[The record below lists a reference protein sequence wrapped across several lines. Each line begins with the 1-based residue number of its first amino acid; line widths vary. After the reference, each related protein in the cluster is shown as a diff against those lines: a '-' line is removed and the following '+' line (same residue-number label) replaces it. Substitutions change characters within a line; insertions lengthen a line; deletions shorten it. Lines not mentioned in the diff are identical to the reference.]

1 MNGPI
6 ADVLLV
12 EDNPDDL
19 ELALHA
25 FKQNRVSDRIQV
37 ARDGAEALQLLFA
50 AADNESHLP
59 RVVLLDMKLPKVDGL
74 EVLRRLRADPR
85 TRRLPV
91 VMLTAS
97 SQEHDII
104 ESYELG
110 VNSYIVKPVEFKR
123 FSETVVQLGLYW
135 LALNQPAPEV

>member
-1 MNGPI
+1 VSERI

-25 FKQNRVSDRIQV
+25 FKLNQISDEIQV

-50 AADNESHLP
+50 AADTESHLP

-85 TRRLPV
+85 TRRLPI

-97 SQEHDII
+97 AQEHDII

-110 VNSYIVKPVEFKR
+110 VNSYIVKPVEYQR
-123 FSETVVQLGLYW
+123 FSETVGQLGLYW
-135 LALNQPAPEV
+135 LALNQPAPGI

>member
-1 MNGPI
+1 MSERI

-25 FKQNRVSDRIQV
+25 FKLNQISDKIQV

-50 AADNESHLP
+50 AADTESHLP

-85 TRRLPV
+85 TRRLPI

-97 SQEHDII
+97 AQEHDII

-110 VNSYIVKPVEFKR
+110 VNSYIVKPVEYQR
-123 FSETVVQLGLYW
+123 FSETVGQLGLYW
-135 LALNQPAPEV
+135 LALNQPAPGL

>member
-1 MNGPI
+1 MSERI

-25 FKQNRVSDRIQV
+25 FKLNQISDKIQV

-50 AADNESHLP
+50 AADTESHLP

-85 TRRLPV
+85 TRRLPI

-97 SQEHDII
+97 AQEHEII

-110 VNSYIVKPVEFKR
+110 VNSYIVKPVEYQR
-123 FSETVVQLGLYW
+123 FSETVGQLGLYW
-135 LALNQPAPEV
+135 LALNQPAPGL

>member
-1 MNGPI
+1 MSERI

-25 FKQNRVSDRIQV
+25 FKLNQISDKIQV

-50 AADNESHLP
+50 AADTESHLP

-85 TRRLPV
+85 TRRLPI

-97 SQEHDII
+97 AQEHDII

-110 VNSYIVKPVEFKR
+110 VNSYIVKPVEYQR
-123 FSETVVQLGLYW
+123 FSETVGQLGLYW
-135 LALNQPAPEV
+135 LALNQPAPGI

>member
-1 MNGPI
+1 MSERI

-25 FKQNRVSDRIQV
+25 FKLNQISDKIQI

-50 AADNESHLP
+50 AADTESHLP

-85 TRRLPV
+85 TRRLPI

-97 SQEHDII
+97 AQEHDII

-110 VNSYIVKPVEFKR
+110 VNSYIVKPVEYQR
-123 FSETVVQLGLYW
+123 FSETVGQLGLYW
-135 LALNQPAPEV
+135 LALNQPAPGI

>member
-1 MNGPI
+1 MSERM
-6 ADVLLV
+6 AEVLLV

-25 FKQNRVSDRIQV
+25 FKLNQIGDKIQV

-50 AADNESHLP
+50 AADTESHLP

-85 TRRLPV
+85 TRSLPI

-97 SQEHDII
+97 AQEHDII

-110 VNSYIVKPVEFKR
+110 VNSYIVKPVEYQR
-123 FSETVVQLGLYW
+123 FSETVGQLGLYW
-135 LALNQPAPEV
+135 LALNQPAPGS

>member
-1 MNGPI
+1 VSERI

-25 FKQNRVSDRIQV
+25 FKLNQISDKIQV

-50 AADNESHLP
+50 AADTESHLP

-97 SQEHDII
+97 AQEHDII

-110 VNSYIVKPVEFKR
+110 VNSYIVKPVEYQR
-123 FSETVVQLGLYW
+123 FSETVGQLGLYW
-135 LALNQPAPEV
+135 LALNQPAPGI

>member
-50 AADNESHLP
+50 AADTESHLP

-97 SQEHDII
+97 AQEHDII

-135 LALNQPAPEV
+135 LALNQPVPEV

>member
-1 MNGPI
+1 VKERI

-25 FKQNRVSDRIQV
+25 FKQNQIGDRIQV
-37 ARDGAEALQLLFA
+37 ARDGAEALELLFA
-50 AADNESHLP
+50 AADTESHLP

-74 EVLRRLRADPR
+74 EVLRRVRADPR
-85 TRRLPV
+85 TRRLPI

-97 SQEHDII
+97 AQEHEII

-123 FSETVVQLGLYW
+123 FSETVGQLGLYW
-135 LALNQPAPEV
+135 LALNQPVPEV